1 MASGIRCLTNTD
13 KLWERVMAE
22 LLIGN
27 LEEGTTDDEVR
38 EFLTKYGFPAFD
50 AIKHVP
56 GAGLRPSEPQTF
68 NELVQPRIQNMYCF
82 KRLCARLMPGCAV
95 CDFFINTRTAL
106 LK

>member
-1 MASGIRCLTNTD
+1 VAPDRPFRRPGEVLIPEMASGIRCLTNTD

-68 NELVQPRIQNMYCF
+68 NELVQPRIQNMY
-82 KRLCARLMPGCAV
+82 
-95 CDFFINTRTAL
+95 
-106 LK
+106 